1 MSSNLNVRLS
11 LSHPFI
17 PSATH
22 LEEPYYA
29 LLDIQ
34 PVEDSGGANRPPLN
48 LVIVLDDSATMH
60 HFQFTDEEKEYWMG
74 LAISRDEIER
84 GSADNRNAVYWKG
97 QTLKEMR
104 AAAVTPMALA
114 TQAIK
119 QLLNTLTPSDRVSVV
134 IFADRLHTLF
144 GDQDWSAFPNRCL
157 ENLDAL
163 REQRLGVDIGTGT
176 FMADAITQ
184 AGETLARNTSP
195 YSINRL
201 IVITDGIV
209 QDPAVTLQRV
219 TDVQERGYAITTI
232 GIGEEFDEE
241 FLIRI
246 ADNSRGEYHYAA
258 DTTELVECLKRE
270 VTSLQAVAVTDMY
283 MAVRGLEG
291 AMVKEAF
298 LVRPSMSLF
307 DEIYTEDD
315 WIRAR
320 IGDVSSAAP
329 VGVLVQF
336 IPAYSSPGQHM
347 VAEIQLT
354 WSYASAVTGSGKG
367 NEKTVVTAEF
377 TSDRDKVALVNAPV
391 MDLVDRFTVYKYERE
406 AQRAQERGDFELAK
420 DKLGAATKQLHKLGE
435 KDLAQDMEQQMA
447 TIGKSGGGDTVRL
460 KRIKSTTRR
469 LANTN
474 TNTDPDRLF

>member
-34 PVEDSGGANRPPLN
+34 PVEDVGAAGRPPLN
-48 LVIVLDDSATMH
+48 LVIALDDSATMH
-60 HFQFTDEEKEYWMG
+60 HFQFTQEEREYWMG
-74 LAISRDEIER
+74 VALSRGEIER
-84 GSADNRNAVYWKG
+84 GTADNRNAVYWTG

-104 AAAVTPMALA
+104 TAALTPMALA

-119 QLLNTLTPSDRVSVV
+119 QLLATLTPADRVSVI

-144 GDQDWSAFPNRCL
+144 GDQDWSAFPNRCID
-157 ENLDAL
+157 NLDAL
-163 REQRLGVDIGTGT
+163 REQRLQVDIGTGT

-184 AGETLARNTSP
+184 AGEYLARNTSP
-195 YSINRL
+195 YSVNRL

-209 QDPAVTLQRV
+209 QDPAEALRRV
-219 TDVQERGYAITTI
+219 ADVQERGYAITTV

-241 FLIRI
+241 FLISI

-258 DTTELVECLKRE
+258 DTTELVECLQKE
-270 VTSLQAVAVTDMY
+270 VMSLQSVSVTDMY

-298 LVRPSMSLF
+298 LVRPSMTLF

-336 IPAYSSPGQHM
+336 IPAYSSPGSHL

-354 WSYASAVTGSGKG
+354 WSYASATTGAGKG
-367 NEKTVVTAEF
+367 NEKTIVTAEF
-377 TSDRDKVALVNAPV
+377 TSDASKIAMVNANV
-391 MDLVDRFTVYKYERE
+391 VDLVDRFTVYKYERE

-435 KDLAQDMEQQMA
+435 KDLALDMEQQIA
-447 TIGKSGGGDTVRL
+447 TIGKSGGDTVRL

-474 TNTDPDRLF
+474 TNADPNQPF